1 MDGEGEGDVF
11 ATADEHDDQE
21 SDHDD
26 GDESGDGM
34 GCDAEDPLAE
44 EGVVDSPADNPP
56 KESLDDPPKESP
68 DNPPNESPK
77 AKKKSKQKIAY
88 DPLPLRLEALA
99 KPRPLQSPQTPRDF
113 SPPPKPSKKKPRVR
127 PSLLLRLKPTNL
139 TEAWDAFV
147 KSKYQKSPQF
157 TYGYSEDVVAE
168 YFGKNSD
175 VCFEF

>member
-21 SDHDD
+21 CDHDD

-56 KESLDDPPKESP
+56 KESL
-68 DNPPNESPK
+68 K
-77 AKKKSKQKIAY
+77 AKKKTKQKIAY